1 MKKGSENVPEKVL
14 GEIKTL
20 QRLNDYE
27 FGFEADIL
35 RDGPVQGGRW
45 VFNNIRDYY
54 KTFAGRPVLVA
65 YIGSK
70 VGDGHNSRDRVDPRT
85 GEQYRSFLD
94 PTAERIVGTISED
107 LSDLTL
113 FEEGNHTWLRVKGR
127 IWTEYAKELVDTIIR
142 TGRMSVSIE
151 ANVYDVREEDGREVY
166 DRWEALGL
174 TILGLDVEPAVPGA
188 NIRALSD
195 MEEEFENM
203 KLRVASL
210 VKESESREN
219 KPHKNNTK
227 KELKKQMILSKQQL
241 RELQAKF
248 PEGYKVIAASSDEG
262 KIRMMAMRTKDHAF
276 LAYTMDEKDAGVYQE
291 KFEMRTASIRLNEDG
306 EDDALCAEAGEV
318 ICDEMAECTAE
329 KDRACAENAN
339 LAAELK
345 TVKAELAEMKSFE
358 EKRRKTAAADHA
370 KATLAKYN
378 ANRADKVSESVIA
391 SVVTA
396 AENGEYNDKLDA
408 EKNWIG
414 LNAVERDVK
423 ALCADEQMKLDAN
436 TAMASQN
443 DYIWNHLTGNR
454 TDDGS
459 PAALLASL

>member
-1 MKKGSENVPEKVL
+1 MPEKVL
-14 GEIKTL
+14 GEIRTL

-65 YIGSK
+65 YIGGK

-127 IWTEYAKELVDTIIR
+127 IWTEYAKELVDTIVR
-142 TGRMSVSIE
+142 TGRMAVSIE
-151 ANVYDVREEDGREVY
+151 ANVYDIREEDGREVY

-195 MEEEFENM
+195 MEEEFKNM

-219 KPHKNNTK
+219 KPQKNNNKPTK
-227 KELKKQMILSKQQL
+227 KELNKRMILSKQQI

-248 PEGYKVIAASSDEG
+248 PEGYKVIAASRDG
-262 KIRMMAMRTKDHAF
+262 DTTKAMVMRTKDHAF
-276 LAYTMDEKDAGVYQE
+276 LSYTMDDKDTKVYQE
-291 KFEMRTASIRLNEDG
+291 KFEMRTASIRLNEDDG
-306 EDDALCAEAGEV
+306 DDALCAEAGEL
-318 ICDEMAECTAE
+318 ICDEMAECEAE
-329 KDRACAENAN
+329 REKACTEKAD
-339 LAAELK
+339 LSAELE

-358 EKRRKTAAADHA
+358 EKRRKAAAAEHA
-370 KATLAKYN
+370 KSTLAKYN
-378 ANRADKVSESVIA
+378 ANRAEKVSESVIA
-391 SVVTA
+391 SIVTA

-408 EKNWIG
+408 DKNWVG
-414 LNAVERDVK
+414 LKAVERDVK
-423 ALCADEQMKLDAN
+423 ALCADEQMKLDAS
-436 TAMASQN
+436 TAMASKN
-443 DYIWNHLTGNR
+443 DYVWNHFTGNHA
-454 TDDGS
+454 DDGS